1 MASYENT
8 TIKKMTYNGQKVKK
22 WYHDGVKVFSAGN
35 VVTYYVDT
43 DTIYTEEVDSE
54 ASCLSPTTFTPS
66 KTGYTFVGWRN
77 DTSAS
82 SDVLTTR
89 IMGDEAISL
98 YAVFK
103 KLLTATFDG
112 NSPTSGSVASISAA
126 QYYNNGTTL
135 DPTITLPENGF
146 TKTNYTF
153 TKWDLGTP
161 GIAIVLTADIT
172 ITAQWMASVYNYG
185 YTGRVQSFT
194 APDAGTY
201 KLEVWGAQGIAG
213 YSSAETGSPGLGGYG
228 AGEVELTKGQIIY
241 ICVGGRGVIGSGSG
255 GYNGGGHGMN
265 GGYVNACAG
274 GGATHMA
281 KANRGTLPS
290 YANYKSELYLVAGGG
305 GGAGIRW
312 DSSDSGLG
320 SGGSGGG
327 SSGGAGTGHYG
338 YSGTSYGAGNGGSQS
353 GGGAAPNGDDAGRF
367 GQGGQSASGRNNP
380 GGGGGYYGGGAGNDY
395 GDDSKGGGGGGSG
408 YIGGVTKGTWSNG
421 ARSGDGY
428 AKITLIALA
437 SAQNKT
443 SFAFTGDVQEYTAPE
458 TGTYTLEVWGA
469 QGGRSV
475 DSYQDGGR
483 GGYSYG
489 NVTLTKGQVL
499 YIYVGEKGS
508 IDGSY
513 TSSRYNGGGEGDYH
527 GDGGGA
533 THIAT
538 AKRGVLSNYA
548 SYKSEVLIVAGGG
561 GGSSYHA
568 AMGGYGGG
576 STGGDGTD
584 GDGAQGRGQ
593 GGTQSGSPAYYWSNN
608 AGFGQGGNG
617 TLTTNY
623 GYSGGGGG
631 GWYGG
636 TAGLDHEGG
645 GGGSGY
651 IGGVTDGVT
660 MGDQRSGHGAAN
672 IYFLG

>member
-22 WYHDGVKVFSAGN
+22 WYHNGVKVFSAGN

-43 DTIYTEEVDSE
+43 DNIHTEEVDSE

-82 SDVLTTR
+82 SDVLATR
-89 IMGDEAISL
+89 IMGDEPISL

-103 KLLTATFDG
+103 RMLTATFDG

-135 DPTITLPENGF
+135 DPTITLPANGF

-153 TKWDLGTP
+153 TKWDLGDP
-161 GIAIVLTADIT
+161 GITIVLTADTT
-172 ITAQWMASVYNYG
+172 ITAQWMTSVYNYG
-185 YTGRVQSFT
+185 YTGGMQSFT
-194 APDAGTY
+194 APETGTY
-201 KLEVWGAQGIAG
+201 QLEVWGAQGDSSTS
-213 YSSAETGSPGLGGYG
+213 SSAVPGYGGYG
-228 AGEVELTKGQIIY
+228 AGQVELTKGQIIY
-241 ICVGGRGVIGSGSG
+241 IYVGGMPVRWSG
-255 GYNGGGHGMN
+255 GYNGGGHGFNHN
-265 GGYVNACAG
+265 GYNGG

-281 KANRGTLPS
+281 KTNRGVLSS
-290 YANYKSELYLVAGGG
+290 YYNYKSEVYLVAGGG
-305 GGAGIRW
+305 GGAGYGP
-312 DSSDSGLG
+312 DANGGVSGMGLR
-320 SGGSGGG
+320 GGSGGG
-327 SSGGAGTGHYG
+327 GSGSAGYG
-338 YSGTSYGAGNGGSQS
+338 IHYSGYNS
-353 GGGAAPNGDDAGRF
+353 GGGEGGTQTGGGKGGHADYPGQF
-367 GQGGQSASGRNNP
+367 GQGGQSASGTNRA
-380 GGGGGYYGGGAGNDY
+380 GGGGGWYGGGVGGDPKDDY
-395 GDDSKGGGGGGSG
+395 GGGGGGSG
-408 YIGGVTKGTWSNG
+408 YIGGVTKGSWSNG
-421 ARSGDGY
+421 ARSGNGY
-428 AKITLIALA
+428 AKVTLIALA
-437 SAQNKT
+437 SAQKKT

-475 DSYQDGGR
+475 DSYSEGGGR

-513 TSSRYNGGGEGDYH
+513 TSNRYNGGGEGDYN

-538 AKRGVLSNYA
+538 TKRGVLSNYA

-561 GGSSYHA
+561 GGASYHA

-584 GDGAQGRGQ
+584 GDRAQGRGR
-593 GGTQSGSPAYYWSNN
+593 GGTQTGTAEYYWSNN

-623 GYSGGGGG
+623 GFSGGGGG

-651 IGGVTDGVT
+651 IGGVTGGVT

>member
-22 WYHDGVKVFSAGN
+22 WYHNGVKVFSAGN

-43 DTIYTEEVDSE
+43 DNIHTEEVDSE

-89 IMGDEAISL
+89 IMGDEPISL

-103 KLLTATFDG
+103 RTLTATFNG
-112 NSPTSGSVASISAA
+112 NGATGGSVASVSGT

-135 DPTITLPENGF
+135 DPTITLPANGF
-146 TKTNYTF
+146 TKTNYMF
-153 TKWDLGTP
+153 TKWDLGDP
-161 GIAIVLTADIT
+161 GITIVLTADTT
-172 ITAQWMASVYNYG
+172 ITAQWMASVYNYS
-185 YTGRVQSFT
+185 YTGGVQSFT

-201 KLEVWGAQGIAG
+201 QLEVWGAQGGASHS
-213 YSSAETGSPGLGGYG
+213 YSATPGNGGYG
-228 AGEVELTKGQIIY
+228 TGEVELTKGQIIY
-241 ICVGGRGVIGSGSG
+241 ICIGGSGNSG
-255 GYNGGGHGMN
+255 GYNGGGQSGSGN
-265 GGYVNACAG
+265 KG
-274 GGATHMA
+274 GGATHIA
-281 KANRGTLPS
+281 KTNRGILSS
-290 YANYKSELYLVAGGG
+290 YSSYRGEVYLVAGGG
-305 GGAGIRW
+305 GASGMEDDGS
-312 DSSDSGLG
+312 SSDVNGGVLGRGLQ
-320 SGGSGGG
+320 GGSGGG
-327 SSGGAGTGHYG
+327 STGGDGYNVH
-338 YSGTSYGAGNGGSQS
+338 YSGTDTGMGGTQS
-353 GGGAAPNGDDAGRF
+353 GGGKGGHSDFPGSF
-367 GQGGQSASGRNNP
+367 GQGGGSSSRWYV
-380 GGGGGYYGGGAGNDY
+380 GGGGGWYGGGAGGGY
-395 GDDSKGGGGGGSG
+395 DDGYTGAGGGSG
-408 YIGGVTKGTWSNG
+408 YIGGVNKGNWSNG
-421 ARSGDGY
+421 ARTGNGY
-428 AKITLIALA
+428 AKVTLIALA
-437 SAQNKT
+437 SARQKT

-508 IDGSY
+508 INGSY
-513 TSSRYNGGGEGDYH
+513 TSSRYNGGGEGDYN

-538 AKRGVLSNYA
+538 TKRGVLSNYA

-623 GYSGGGGG
+623 GFSGGGGG

-651 IGGVTDGVT
+651 IGGVTGGVT

>member
-22 WYHDGVKVFSAGN
+22 WYHNGVKVFSAGN

-43 DTIYTEEVDSE
+43 DNIHTEEVDSE

-82 SDVLTTR
+82 SDVLTTK
-89 IMGDEAISL
+89 IMGDEPICL

-103 KLLTATFDG
+103 RMLTATFDG
-112 NSPTSGSVASISAA
+112 NSPTSGSVASISVA

-135 DPTITLPENGF
+135 DPTITLPANGF
-146 TKTNYTF
+146 TKTNYMF
-153 TKWDLGTP
+153 TKWDLGNP
-161 GIAIVLTADIT
+161 GITIVLTADTT

-185 YTGRVQSFT
+185 YTGGVQSFT

-201 KLEVWGAQGIAG
+201 RLEVWGAEGGSAGASSGNGG
-213 YSSAETGSPGLGGYG
+213 YSK
-228 AGEVELTKGQIIY
+228 GEVELAKGQIIY
-241 ICVGGRGVIGSGSG
+241 ICVGGNGSSG
-255 GYNGGGHGMN
+255 GYNGGGQSARS
-265 GGYVNACAG
+265 NARG
-274 GGATHMA
+274 GGATHIA
-281 KANRGTLPS
+281 KTNRGVLSS
-290 YANYKSELYLVAGGG
+290 YYSYKSEVYLVAGGG
-305 GGAGIRW
+305 GAGGCGP
-312 DSSDSGLG
+312 DANGGVSGNGLK
-320 SGGSGGG
+320 GGHGGG
-327 SSGGAGTGHYG
+327 SSGTAGYG
-338 YSGTSYGAGNGGSQS
+338 IHYSGYNY
-353 GGGAAPNGDDAGRF
+353 GGGEGGTQTGGGKGGHTDFPGSFGRGGGD
-367 GQGGQSASGRNNP
+367 SGRW
-380 GGGGGYYGGGAGNDY
+380 YVGGGAGWYGGGVGGAPEDDY
-395 GDDSKGGGGGGSG
+395 GGAGGGSG
-408 YIGGVTKGTWSNG
+408 YIGGVTKGDWSTG
-421 ARSGDGY
+421 VRTGHGY
-428 AKITLIALA
+428 AKVTLIALA
-437 SAQNKT
+437 SAQKKT

-469 QGGRSV
+469 QGGRCV
-475 DSYQDGGR
+475 DSYSEAGGR

-499 YIYVGEKGS
+499 YIYIGEKGS

-513 TSSRYNGGGEGDYH
+513 TSNRYNGGGKGDYN

-538 AKRGVLSNYA
+538 TKRGVLSNYA

-561 GGSSYHA
+561 GGASYHA

-584 GDGAQGRGQ
+584 VDGNQSKGR
-593 GGTQSGSPAYYWSNN
+593 GGTQTGTAEYYWSNN
-608 AGFGQGGNG
+608 AGFGQGGDG

-623 GYSGGGGG
+623 GYSAGGGG

-651 IGGVTDGVT
+651 IGGVTGGVT

>member
-22 WYHDGVKVFSAGN
+22 WYHNGVKVFSAGN

-43 DTIYTEEVDSE
+43 DDIRTEEVDSE

-82 SDVLTTR
+82 SDVLATR
-89 IMGDEAISL
+89 IMGDEPISL

-103 KLLTATFDG
+103 RMLTATFDG

-135 DPTITLPENGF
+135 DPTITLPANGF

-153 TKWDLGTP
+153 TKWDLGEP
-161 GIAIVLTADIT
+161 GITIILTADTT
-172 ITAQWMASVYNYG
+172 ITAQWMAIVYNYG
-185 YTGRVQSFT
+185 YTGGIQSFT

-201 KLEVWGAQGIAG
+201 QLEVWGAEGGSAG
-213 YSSAETGSPGLGGYG
+213 ASSGNGGYG
-228 AGEVELTKGQIIY
+228 KGEVELTKGQIIY
-241 ICVGGRGVIGSGSG
+241 ICVGGNGSSG
-255 GYNGGGHGMN
+255 GYNGGGQSLRS
-265 GGYVNACAG
+265 NARG

-281 KANRGTLPS
+281 KTNRGVLSS
-290 YANYKSELYLVAGGG
+290 YYSYKSEVYLVAGGG
-305 GGAGIRW
+305 GAGGCGP
-312 DSSDSGLG
+312 DANGGVSGNGLK
-320 SGGSGGG
+320 GGHGGG
-327 SSGGAGTGHYG
+327 SSGTDGYGIHYAGKG
-338 YSGTSYGAGNGGSQS
+338 YDAGNGGTQS
-353 GGGAAPNGDDAGRF
+353 GGGAGGHSDFPGSF
-367 GQGGQSASGRNNP
+367 GQGGGDSGRWYV
-380 GGGGGYYGGGAGNDY
+380 GGGAGWYGGGAGGGPEDDY
-395 GDDSKGGGGGGSG
+395 SGGGGGSG
-408 YIGGVTKGTWSNG
+408 YIGGVTKAGWSTAVRTG
-421 ARSGDGY
+421 HGY
-428 AKITLIALA
+428 AKVTLIALA
-437 SAQNKT
+437 SAQKKT

-608 AGFGQGGNG
+608 AGFGKGGDG
-617 TLTTNY
+617 TLTTGY
-623 GYSGGGGG
+623 GYSGGGGA

-651 IGGVTDGVT
+651 IGGVTGGVT